1 MAVVKKLTN
10 ADYPKKSLMAKDHK
24 KRDNNCYKKARRRGQ
39 LTFTL
44 VEQDFTSPSVIC
56 EWIKQNIETCP
67 AHKLVQALDEAIM
80 MRNAPKRDQAD

>member
-1 MAVVKKLTN
+1 MAVVK
-10 ADYPKKSLMAKDHK
+10 AKKPTQKAP
-24 KRDNNCYKKARRRGQ
+24 NNKTAHQFQDSDCYKKARRRGQ